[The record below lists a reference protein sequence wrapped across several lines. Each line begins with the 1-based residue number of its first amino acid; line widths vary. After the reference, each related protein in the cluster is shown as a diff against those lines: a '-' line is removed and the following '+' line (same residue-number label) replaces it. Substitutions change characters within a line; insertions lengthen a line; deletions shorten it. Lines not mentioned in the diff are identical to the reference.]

1 MNTVIIG
8 IGGGTGSRKTSLAQ
22 GILSEYGEGE
32 VAVIEQDSYYNDLS
46 NLLYEERVIQNYD
59 HPEGGENKIA
69 VDLIRTKINS
79 ILK

>member
-1 MNTVIIG
+1 MNTIIIG

-22 GILSEYGEGE
+22 GILSEYREGE

-59 HPEGGENKIA
+59 HSEGGENKIA